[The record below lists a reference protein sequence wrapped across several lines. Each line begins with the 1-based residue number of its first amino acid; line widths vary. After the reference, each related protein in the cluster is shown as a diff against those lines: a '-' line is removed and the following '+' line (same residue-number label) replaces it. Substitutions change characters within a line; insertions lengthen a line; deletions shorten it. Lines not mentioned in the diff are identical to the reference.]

1 MKIQK
6 FQVVGLFGCREPIHI
21 SFTDNIHVLSGKNG
35 AGKTTIMKL
44 IWYFISGN
52 LEKALIEVPF
62 KEATIETDIYTLKV
76 IVKEDQD
83 TPFETIFTY
92 NNKKLLDKDIADIN
106 PDELNSDIKHILT
119 KFIGTSFFFP
129 TFRNIEGGFTTEKY
143 NIKHELFQHLLL
155 NNSQKNPDNINL
167 IDDFK
172 ILSKK
177 ISNKDHKFIT
187 SISASNINELLIGKY
202 AEIMSLIQPYEDK
215 RKELSNNIF
224 QSFEFKNGKVFLSD
238 NANQNQVNTL
248 QKEIESLEKEI
259 NEFRKPLRRFHDSIK
274 FFLKDYKFHF
284 GHSVQ
289 FTRLD
294 QKNNQPKRTNL
305 QELLGIVAPE
315 SLLDISIL
323 SAGEKQIL
331 SLIGYNA
338 IYDNTIFFID
348 EPEISLHA
356 DWQRILF
363 RILMKQNPSNQ
374 FIISTQS
381 PFIYSKYPK
390 NEVCVDSQLD
400 RGDSERV

>member
-6 FQVVGLFGCREPIHI
+6 FQVVGLFGCRDLINI
-21 SFTDNIHVLSGKNG
+21 DFTDNIHVLSGKNG
-35 AGKTTIMKL
+35 AGKTTILKL

-62 KEATIETDIYTLKV
+62 KEATIKTDLYTLKV
-76 IVKEDQD
+76 VVNEDQEI
-83 TPFETIFTY
+83 PFETTLTY
-92 NNKKLLDKDIADIN
+92 HAKSLLSQDIAEIN
-106 PDELNSDIKHILT
+106 PDELNSHIRHVLT

-143 NIKHELFQHLLL
+143 DIKHELFQHLLL

-167 IDDFK
+167 IDDFR

-177 ISNKDHKFIT
+177 LSNKDHKFIA
-187 SISASNINELLIGKY
+187 SISASNINDLLIGKY
-202 AEIMSLIQPYEDK
+202 AEIMSLIQPYEEK

-224 QSFEFKNGKVFLSD
+224 QSFDFKDGEIFLRT
-238 NANQNQVNTL
+238 NADQDQVHEL
-248 QKEIESLEKEI
+248 QEKISSIEEQI
-259 NEFRKPLRRFHDSIK
+259 NEIRKPLKRFHDSIK
-274 FFLKDYKFHF
+274 FFLKDYQFNF

-294 QKNNQPKRTNL
+294 QTKNLPKRTKL

-331 SLIGYNA
+331 TLIGYNA
-338 IYDNTIFFID
+338 I
-348 EPEISLHA
+348 
-356 DWQRILF
+356 
-363 RILMKQNPSNQ
+363 
-374 FIISTQS
+374 
-381 PFIYSKYPK
+381 
-390 NEVCVDSQLD
+390 
-400 RGDSERV
+400 

>member
-1 MKIQK
+1 
-6 FQVVGLFGCREPIHI
+6 
-21 SFTDNIHVLSGKNG
+21 
-35 AGKTTIMKL
+35 
-44 IWYFISGN
+44 
-52 LEKALIEVPF
+52 
-62 KEATIETDIYTLKV
+62 
-76 IVKEDQD
+76 
-83 TPFETIFTY
+83 
-92 NNKKLLDKDIADIN
+92 
-106 PDELNSDIKHILT
+106 
-119 KFIGTSFFFP
+119 
-129 TFRNIEGGFTTEKY
+129 
-143 NIKHELFQHLLL
+143 
-155 NNSQKNPDNINL
+155 
-167 IDDFK
+167 
-172 ILSKK
+172 
-177 ISNKDHKFIT
+177 
-187 SISASNINELLIGKY
+187 
-202 AEIMSLIQPYEDK
+202 MSLTQPYEDK
-215 RKELSNNIF
+215 RKELSNNIV
-224 QSFEFKNGKVFLSD
+224 QSFEFKNGEVFLSD
-238 NANQNQVNTL
+238 NADQNRVSKL
-248 QKEIESLEKEI
+248 QTEIKSLEEQI

-284 GHSVQ
+284 GHSIQ
-289 FTRLD
+289 FIRLD
-294 QKNNQPKRTNL
+294 QKNDQPKRTRL

-400 RGDSERV
+400 RGNSERD